1 MVSQLQNNRKKD
13 KSFKLAY
20 YNTKDKTRFT
30 SIGDY
35 YSPTGSN
42 VKFVR
47 DPVKL
52 YHQYRNLIYAI
63 GKKYS
68 VYFSDSSDREDL
80 FEYVK
85 DAFISL
91 VYEYDIDSKVDFKGY
106 VKRMLE
112 KRVRESYSKR
122 EKKRKEHIAPLK
134 ARNTNIEQKLDYN
147 QSVGNN
153 QTYIYRGEYT
163 RTNRQL
169 EDKDKTIEVKV
180 GSILKENVNDFT
192 YFEFIDYLK
201 SQDSVT
207 PVQLDLV
214 NLLIR
219 EQFYANEAKK
229 IVANKYNLS
238 REDVNSEFIKL
249 KNHLL
254 DFIKK

>member
-1 MVSQLQNNRKKD
+1 MQNKRKGD
-13 KSFKLAY
+13 KSYKLAY

-30 SIGDY
+30 SIGGY
-35 YSPTGSN
+35 YSPRGSN

-52 YHQYRNLIYAI
+52 YHQYHNLIYAI

-68 VYFSDSSDREDL
+68 VYFPDNADREDL

-106 VKRMLE
+106 VKHMLE

-134 ARNTNIEQKLDYN
+134 DRNTNIEQKLDYN
-147 QSVGNN
+147 QTIGDNKA
-153 QTYIYRGEYT
+153 YIYRGEYT
-163 RTNRQL
+163 KNNRRL
-169 EDKDKTIEVKV
+169 DDKDKSVEVKI
-180 GSILKENVNDFT
+180 GKILKENLSDFT

-207 PVQLDLV
+207 QVQLDLA
-214 NLLIR
+214 NLLI
-219 EQFYANEAKK
+219 EGQCYPNEAKK
-229 IVANKYNLS
+229 ILMEKYDLS
-238 REDVNSEFIKL
+238 RGDINSEFIKL
-249 KNHLL
+249 KDHVL
-254 DFIKK
+254 DFIRK